1 MLYLIWTY
9 TCTST
14 TIPRTRYT
22 SIPHTSTTTS
32 ESPTSKSDVYAPVPP
47 ELQAEIERYQ
57 SRLYNITEVR
67 YDARIRRQQAI
78 NQRCA
83 EFRKAS
89 GPILRRAERII
100 AGLPAEEGQASG
112 QAQNIAVDQAPS
124 IVSDEAS
131 SIMSDQAPSVVSD
144 QAPSIASGLAIAP
157 KQASSTVA
165 REIQTTYHGVSA
177 LVHNEALAEIR
188 KLREGL
194 RQAEAREDAL
204 KADNEALKADN
215 EALKAE
221 NETLTTEL
229 CESEEAC
236 QALDIRWMTL
246 ENERRIAARRQGPSK
261 AQTELEGANK
271 TLLDKLSKYQ
281 TALDQS
287 NNSVETLLDEADKQ
301 SDRIAEL
308 KKIIEQYKAMVE

>member
-1 MLYLIWTY
+1 M
-9 TCTST
+9 
-14 TIPRTRYT
+14 
-22 SIPHTSTTTS
+22 S
-32 ESPTSKSDVYAPVPP
+32 ETPTSKSDVYAPVPP

-57 SRLYNITEVR
+57 SRLYNITEDYQLKRVKR
-67 YDARIRRQQAI
+67 PAKRRTS
-78 NQRCA
+78 R
-83 EFRKAS
+83 
-89 GPILRRAERII
+89 
-100 AGLPAEEGQASG
+100 
-112 QAQNIAVDQAPS
+112 S
-124 IVSDEAS
+124 I
-131 SIMSDQAPSVVSD
+131 
-144 QAPSIASGLAIAP
+144 
-157 KQASSTVA
+157 KHQASSTVA

-204 KADNEALKADN
+204 KADNEALKA
-215 EALKAE
+215 E

-236 QALDIRWMTL
+236 QALDIRWTTL
-246 ENERRIAARRQGPSK
+246 ENERRMAARRQGPSR

-301 SDRIAEL
+301 SDRFAEL

>member
-1 MLYLIWTY
+1 MLYLIWTC

-14 TIPRTRYT
+14 TIPRDNEQ
-22 SIPHTSTTTS
+22 SIN
-32 ESPTSKSDVYAPVPP
+32 DVRNSA
-47 ELQAEIERYQ
+47 
-57 SRLYNITEVR
+57 RLADR
-67 YDARIRRQQAI
+67 F
-78 NQRCA
+78 CA
-83 EFRKAS
+83 
-89 GPILRRAERII
+89 
-100 AGLPAEEGQASG
+100 GQ
-112 QAQNIAVDQAPS
+112 
-124 IVSDEAS
+124 
-131 SIMSDQAPSVVSD
+131 
-144 QAPSIASGLAIAP
+144 SGLLQDYQLKRVKRPAKRRTSRSI
-157 KQASSTVA
+157 KHQASSTVA

-236 QALDIRWMTL
+236 QALDIRWTTL

-301 SDRIAEL
+301 SDRFAEL

>member
-1 MLYLIWTY
+1 M
-9 TCTST
+9 
-14 TIPRTRYT
+14 
-22 SIPHTSTTTS
+22 S
-32 ESPTSKSDVYAPVPP
+32 ETPTSKSDVYAPVPP

-57 SRLYNITEVR
+57 SRLYNITEDYQLKRVKR
-67 YDARIRRQQAI
+67 PAKRRTS
-78 NQRCA
+78 R
-83 EFRKAS
+83 
-89 GPILRRAERII
+89 
-100 AGLPAEEGQASG
+100 
-112 QAQNIAVDQAPS
+112 S
-124 IVSDEAS
+124 I
-131 SIMSDQAPSVVSD
+131 
-144 QAPSIASGLAIAP
+144 
-157 KQASSTVA
+157 KHQASSTVA

-204 KADNEALKADN
+204 KADNEALKA
-215 EALKAE
+215 E

-236 QALDIRWMTL
+236 QALDIRWTTL

-301 SDRIAEL
+301 SDRFAEL

>member
-1 MLYLIWTY
+1 M
-9 TCTST
+9 
-14 TIPRTRYT
+14 
-22 SIPHTSTTTS
+22 S
-32 ESPTSKSDVYAPVPP
+32 ETPTSKSDVYAPVPP

-67 YDARIRRQQAI
+67 LADRF
-78 NQRCA
+78 CA
-83 EFRKAS
+83 
-89 GPILRRAERII
+89 
-100 AGLPAEEGQASG
+100 GQ
-112 QAQNIAVDQAPS
+112 
-124 IVSDEAS
+124 
-131 SIMSDQAPSVVSD
+131 
-144 QAPSIASGLAIAP
+144 SGLLQDYQLKRVKRPAKRRTSRSI
-157 KQASSTVA
+157 KHQASSTVA

-204 KADNEALKADN
+204 KADNEALKA
-215 EALKAE
+215 E

-236 QALDIRWMTL
+236 QALDIRWTTL
-246 ENERRIAARRQGPSK
+246 ENERRMAARRQGPSR

-301 SDRIAEL
+301 SDRFAEL

>member
-1 MLYLIWTY
+1 M
-9 TCTST
+9 
-14 TIPRTRYT
+14 
-22 SIPHTSTTTS
+22 S
-32 ESPTSKSDVYAPVPP
+32 ETPTSKSDVYAPVPP

-57 SRLYNITEVR
+57 SRLYNITEDYQLKRVKR
-67 YDARIRRQQAI
+67 PAKRRTS
-78 NQRCA
+78 R
-83 EFRKAS
+83 
-89 GPILRRAERII
+89 
-100 AGLPAEEGQASG
+100 
-112 QAQNIAVDQAPS
+112 S
-124 IVSDEAS
+124 I
-131 SIMSDQAPSVVSD
+131 
-144 QAPSIASGLAIAP
+144 
-157 KQASSTVA
+157 KHQASSTVA

-204 KADNEALKADN
+204 KADNEALKA
-215 EALKAE
+215 E

-236 QALDIRWMTL
+236 QALDIRWTTL

-301 SDRIAEL
+301 SDRFAEP
-308 KKIIEQYKAMVE
+308 KKIIDQYKAMVE